1 MVDPKGARREV
12 NQVEYNS
19 IFREHVAKEKKHAYL
34 NENFDFNPKNLFAV
48 SEKPTRAQV
57 TAQGEDLDMLKTKL
71 NSLQQKP
78 KNKFSYPMTQA
89 QEIGWDMDTE

>member
-1 MVDPKGARREV
+1 MTDPKGARREV

-48 SEKPTRAQV
+48 TEKPTRTVINQ
-57 TAQGEDLDMLKTKL
+57 
-71 NSLQQKP
+71 
-78 KNKFSYPMTQA
+78 
-89 QEIGWDMDTE
+89 